1 MEIDKD
7 RAMRLF
13 KFQSREI
20 IDGLMDLN
28 DMTREQATRFWYT
41 SKTKD
46 YIEQH
51 NLCWISPAR
60 LYDELILEKQ
70 NSPYW
75 MLGPF

>member
-1 MEIDKD
+1 MEIDRD
-7 RAMRLF
+7 REMRLF

-28 DMTREQATRFWYT
+28 NMTREQATRFWYT

-51 NLCWISPAR
+51 SL
-60 LYDELILEKQ
+60 
-70 NSPYW
+70 
-75 MLGPF
+75 